1 MSPIFNFIHKSNSFV
16 EESIFFHWPEKIIG
30 LLTVN
35 KYAETLLIHVYISRD
50 DE

>member
-1 MSPIFNFIHKSNSFV
+1 MSSIFILSTSQISFV

-30 LLTVN
+30 LLTVS